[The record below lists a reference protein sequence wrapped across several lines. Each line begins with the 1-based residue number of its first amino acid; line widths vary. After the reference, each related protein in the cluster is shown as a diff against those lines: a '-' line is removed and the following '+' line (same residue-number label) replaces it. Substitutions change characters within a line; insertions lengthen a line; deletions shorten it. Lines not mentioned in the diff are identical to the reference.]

1 MIVTDAS
8 ALIDLL
14 LGNAGPAGEALAA
27 RFQAR
32 EVVCAPHLIDAEVGQ
47 VLRRFTLRGSMSS
60 ARLSAAIQDLIDLPI
75 ERFPQA
81 ALLPRAVQLMDNV
94 TVYDALYLALAE
106 ALECSL
112 LTSDEALAGV
122 PGCTTTV
129 VVLRSGG

>member
-1 MIVTDAS
+1 MS
-8 ALIDLL
+8 R
-14 LGNAGPAGEALAA
+14 A
-27 RFQAR
+27 R
-32 EVVCAPHLIDAEVGQ
+32 
-47 VLRRFTLRGSMSS
+47 S
-60 ARLSAAIQDLIDLPI
+60 SAAIQDLIDLPI